1 MSALTRLDFAQSN
14 LVLEAPCTR
23 PCTLLCT
30 RPSAAEKCATG
41 RMSYGFGSTQ
51 ELGAIIAA
59 DPELTARVVLLRHVT
74 SLLVTA
80 YRDDREVLTLACSLL
95 M

>member
-23 PCTLLCT
+23 P
-30 RPSAAEKCATG
+30 SAAEKCATG
-41 RMSYGFGSTQ
+41 RMSYGFGPTQ

-74 SLLVTA
+74 GLLVTA